1 MVEVNPALFHAH
13 FGFLVLVQLKPRAA
27 NATAL
32 YSFPPSF
39 LHISLYLCH
48 SFSAVYKSDRIVSK
62 AGAGAKPSA
71 FAVVVVVII
80 GRRPLPSSHS
90 LPLSPGNIQSFTKR
104 RALGC
109 VKFLPGPHCFIAP

>member
-104 RALGC
+104 RDLGC
-109 VKFLPGPHCFIAP
+109 LKFLPGPHCFKAP